1 MKCHE
6 WRDAFRTY
14 YGHDLFYAALYAL
27 FFLVLRASP
36 WSSLLFLFSAACT
49 VPRPSGRFTFSYGCM
64 RSISSR
70 PAIAAF
76 SESRAPS

>member
-27 FFLVLRASP
+27 FFLVLRASIQQAGYCGFFWQNP
-36 WSSLLFLFSAACT
+36 VRPRNDGCIRQPVAAIRIIARERRTCST
-49 VPRPSGRFTFSYGCM
+49 GDSTF
-64 RSISSR
+64 
-70 PAIAAF
+70 
-76 SESRAPS
+76 